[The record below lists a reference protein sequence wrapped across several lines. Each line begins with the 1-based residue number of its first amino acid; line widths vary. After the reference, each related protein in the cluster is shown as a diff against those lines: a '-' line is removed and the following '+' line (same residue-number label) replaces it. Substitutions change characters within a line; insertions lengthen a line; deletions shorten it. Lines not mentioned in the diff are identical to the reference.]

1 MMRSNNW
8 LFHSC
13 HKMLAVLI
21 TDLDQVSGI
30 PEDCLLHIRNNSPA
44 TLWFFLVQI
53 CYRLYKYLPYHA
65 PIRRRSDL
73 EDFLYDKYLAEDEE
87 LAKKRATME
96 SLYDDWAEY
105 KSLFVSEATIKRD
118 RNTWKALYKDAPIVK
133 KPLVSI
139 TKTELE
145 RWLLSVIRS
154 KNMNSHQFTNFISVV
169 RQLMAYAEE
178 IGIIESNPAEKIHIQ
193 KKRILKPEVKG
204 PAITQVFMEDERQM
218 LIKHA
223 MEQYAKHRDTVQIF
237 TSLAIAFL
245 LYVPLRRGELVA
257 LRFDDLD
264 GNRLYLT
271 DSYSHDMK
279 CLKGRLKDIEGWR
292 TVDVVPPALEIIE
305 KIRQERIRLGM
316 PTDGCIFTVN
326 EKYSSLYSAL
336 GKSINKYCDELG
348 IPRRSLHKTRKTC
361 LGTKTSERHL
371 TRIATTLLLTRRDTE
386 QFQHHWPRSSNQ
398 CKTTDALKSLIIQRF
413 GGVVRRGKNP
423 TTSNQIQPLP
433 ELKNR

>member
-1 MMRSNNW
+1 MNNRTPHEEIRLQDLYSADDILSTIYEEGILDEDGVRLIMRKKHLQFVLS
-8 LFHSC
+8 HHE
-13 HKMLAVLI
+13 HKIWQSADGRWKTYI
-21 TDLDQVSGI
+21 TDEESGK
-30 PEDCLLHIRNNSPA
+30 RK
-44 TLWFFLVQI
+44 QI
-53 CYRLYKYLPYHA
+53 SRES
-65 PIRRRSDL
+65 REDL

-326 EKYSSLYSAL
+326 EKYGSLYSAL

-361 LGTKTSERHL
+361 ASKMHADGVNDLIIQAQLGHKDLR
-371 TRIATTLLLTRRDTE
+371 TTFNSYCYDV
-386 QFQHHWPRSSNQ
+386 
-398 CKTTDALKSLIIQRF
+398 TTDAERYRAISASLA
-413 GGVVRRGKNP
+413 
-423 TTSNQIQPLP
+423 
-433 ELKNR
+433 

>member
-1 MMRSNNW
+1 MTSKTPHEEIRLQDLYSADDVLSTIYEQGILDEDGVRLIMRKKHLQFVLS
-8 LFHSC
+8 HHE
-13 HKMLAVLI
+13 HKIWQSADGRWKTYI
-21 TDLDQVSGI
+21 TDEESGK
-30 PEDCLLHIRNNSPA
+30 RK
-44 TLWFFLVQI
+44 QI
-53 CYRLYKYLPYHA
+53 SRES
-65 PIRRRSDL
+65 REDL

-336 GKSINKYCDELG
+336 GKSINKYCDEIG

-361 LGTKTSERHL
+361 ASKMHADGVNDLIIQAQLGHKDLR
-371 TRIATTLLLTRRDTE
+371 TTFNSYCYDV
-386 QFQHHWPRSSNQ
+386 
-398 CKTTDALKSLIIQRF
+398 TTDAERYRAISASLA
-413 GGVVRRGKNP
+413 
-423 TTSNQIQPLP
+423 
-433 ELKNR
+433 

>member
-1 MMRSNNW
+1 MTSKMPHEEIRLQDLYSADDVLSTRYEQGILDEDGVRLIMRKKHLQFVLS
-8 LFHSC
+8 HHE
-13 HKMLAVLI
+13 HKIWQSADGRWKTYI
-21 TDLDQVSGI
+21 TDEESGK
-30 PEDCLLHIRNNSPA
+30 RK
-44 TLWFFLVQI
+44 QI
-53 CYRLYKYLPYHA
+53 SRES
-65 PIRRRSDL
+65 REEL
-73 EDFLYDKYLAEDEE
+73 ENFLYDKYLAEDEE

-105 KSLFVSEATIKRD
+105 KSLFVSESTIKRD

-133 KPLVSI
+133 KPLVSV

-154 KNMNSHQFTNFISVV
+154 KNMNSHQFNNFISVI

-178 IGIIESNPAEKIHIQ
+178 IGIIDSNPVEKIRIQ
-193 KKRILKPEVKG
+193 KKRILKPEIKG
-204 PAITQVFMEDERQM
+204 PTITQVFMEDERQL

-223 MEQYAKHRDTVQIF
+223 MEQYDKRRDYVQKF

-264 GNRLYLT
+264 GNRLVLT
-271 DSYSHDMK
+271 DSYSHGTK
-279 CLKGRLKDIEGWR
+279 SLTGRLKDIEGWR

-305 KIRQERIRLGM
+305 KIRQERIRLGL

-326 EKYSSLYSAL
+326 EKYGSLYSAL
-336 GKSINKYCDELG
+336 GKTINKYCDELG

-361 LGTKTSERHL
+361 ASKMHADGVN
-371 TRIATTLLLTRRDTE
+371 D
-386 QFQHHWPRSSNQ
+386 
-398 CKTTDALKSLIIQRF
+398 LIIQAHPIKSNHP
-413 GGVVRRGKNP
+413 KNSKTVGIP
-423 TTSNQIQPLP
+423 TV
-433 ELKNR
+433 

>member
-1 MMRSNNW
+1 MTSKMPHEEIRLQDLYSADDVLSTIYEQGILDEDGVRLIMRKKHLQFVLS
-8 LFHSC
+8 HHE
-13 HKMLAVLI
+13 HKIWQSADGRWKTYI
-21 TDLDQVSGI
+21 TDEESGK
-30 PEDCLLHIRNNSPA
+30 RK
-44 TLWFFLVQI
+44 QI
-53 CYRLYKYLPYHA
+53 SRES
-65 PIRRRSDL
+65 REEL
-73 EDFLYDKYLAEDEE
+73 ENFLYDKYLAEDEE

-118 RNTWKALYKDAPIVK
+118 SNTWKALYKDAPIVK

-223 MEQYAKHRDTVQIF
+223 MEQYEKHRDTVQIF

-316 PTDGCIFTVN
+316 PTDGYIFTVN
-326 EKYSSLYSAL
+326 EKYGSLYSAL
-336 GKSINKYCDELG
+336 GKSINKYCDEIG

-361 LGTKTSERHL
+361 ASKMHADGVNDLIIQAQLGHKDLR
-371 TRIATTLLLTRRDTE
+371 TTFNSYCYDV
-386 QFQHHWPRSSNQ
+386 
-398 CKTTDALKSLIIQRF
+398 TTDAERYRAISASLA
-413 GGVVRRGKNP
+413 
-423 TTSNQIQPLP
+423 
-433 ELKNR
+433 

>member
-1 MMRSNNW
+1 MNNRTPHEEIRLQDLYSADDILSTIYEEGILNEDGVRLIMRKKHLQFVLS
-8 LFHSC
+8 HHE
-13 HKMLAVLI
+13 HKIWQSADGRWKTYI
-21 TDLDQVSGI
+21 TDEESGK
-30 PEDCLLHIRNNSPA
+30 RK
-44 TLWFFLVQI
+44 QI
-53 CYRLYKYLPYHA
+53 SRES
-65 PIRRRSDL
+65 REDL

-105 KSLFVSEATIKRD
+105 KSLFVSESTIKRD

-133 KPLVSI
+133 KPLVSV

-154 KNMNSHQFTNFISVV
+154 KNMNSHQFNNFISVI

-178 IGIIESNPAEKIHIQ
+178 IGIIDSNPVEKIRIQ
-193 KKRILKPEVKG
+193 KKRILKPEIKG
-204 PAITQVFMEDERQM
+204 PTITQVFMEDERKL
-218 LIKHA
+218 LIKYA
-223 MEQYAKHRDTVQIF
+223 MEQYNKHRDTVQIF

-264 GNRLYLT
+264 GNRLILT

-292 TVDVVPPALEIIE
+292 TMDVVPPALEIIE
-305 KIRQERIRLGM
+305 RIRQERIRLGM

-326 EKYSSLYSAL
+326 EKYGSLYSAL
-336 GKSINKYCDELG
+336 GKSINKYCDEIG

-361 LGTKTSERHL
+361 ASKMHADGVNDLIIQAQLGHKDLR
-371 TRIATTLLLTRRDTE
+371 TTFNSYCYDV
-386 QFQHHWPRSSNQ
+386 
-398 CKTTDALKSLIIQRF
+398 TTDAERYRAISASLA
-413 GGVVRRGKNP
+413 
-423 TTSNQIQPLP
+423 
-433 ELKNR
+433 

>member
-1 MMRSNNW
+1 MTSKTPHEEIRLQDLYSADDVLSTIYEQGILDEDGVRLIMRKKHLQFVLS
-8 LFHSC
+8 HHE
-13 HKMLAVLI
+13 HKIWQSADGRWKTYI
-21 TDLDQVSGI
+21 TDEESGK
-30 PEDCLLHIRNNSPA
+30 RK
-44 TLWFFLVQI
+44 QI
-53 CYRLYKYLPYHA
+53 SRES
-65 PIRRRSDL
+65 REDL

-105 KSLFVSEATIKRD
+105 KSLFVSESTIKRD

-133 KPLVSI
+133 KPLVSV

-154 KNMNSHQFTNFISVV
+154 KNMNSHQFNNFISVI

-178 IGIIESNPAEKIHIQ
+178 IGIIDSNPVEKIRIQ
-193 KKRILKPEVKG
+193 KKRILKPEIKG
-204 PAITQVFMEDERQM
+204 PTITQVFMEDERQL
-218 LIKHA
+218 LIKYA
-223 MEQYAKHRDTVQIF
+223 MEQYNKHRDTVQIF

-264 GNRLYLT
+264 GNRLILT

-292 TVDVVPPALEIIE
+292 TMDVVPPALEIIE
-305 KIRQERIRLGM
+305 RIRQERIRLGM

-326 EKYSSLYSAL
+326 EKYGSLYSAL
-336 GKSINKYCDELG
+336 GKSINKYCDEIG

-361 LGTKTSERHL
+361 ASKMHADGVNDLIIQAQLGHKDLR
-371 TRIATTLLLTRRDTE
+371 TTFNSYCYDV
-386 QFQHHWPRSSNQ
+386 
-398 CKTTDALKSLIIQRF
+398 TTDAERYRAISASLA
-413 GGVVRRGKNP
+413 
-423 TTSNQIQPLP
+423 
-433 ELKNR
+433 

>member
-1 MMRSNNW
+1 MNNRTPHEEIRLQDLYSADDVLSTIYEQGILDEDGVRLIMRKKHLQFVLS
-8 LFHSC
+8 HHE
-13 HKMLAVLI
+13 HKIWQSADGRWKTYI
-21 TDLDQVSGI
+21 TDEESGK
-30 PEDCLLHIRNNSPA
+30 RK
-44 TLWFFLVQI
+44 QI
-53 CYRLYKYLPYHA
+53 SRES
-65 PIRRRSDL
+65 REDL

-105 KSLFVSEATIKRD
+105 KSLFVSESTIKRD

-133 KPLVSI
+133 KPLVSV

-154 KNMNSHQFTNFISVV
+154 KNMNSHQFNNFISVI

-178 IGIIESNPAEKIHIQ
+178 IGIIDSNPVEKIRIQ
-193 KKRILKPEVKG
+193 KKRILKPEIKG
-204 PAITQVFMEDERQM
+204 PTITQVFMEDERQL
-218 LIKHA
+218 LIKYA
-223 MEQYAKHRDTVQIF
+223 MEQYNKHRDTVQIF

-264 GNRLYLT
+264 GNRLILT

-292 TVDVVPPALEIIE
+292 TMDVVPPALEIIE
-305 KIRQERIRLGM
+305 RIRQERIRLGM

-326 EKYSSLYSAL
+326 EKYGSLYSAL

-361 LGTKTSERHL
+361 ASKMHADGVNDLIIQAQLGHKDLR
-371 TRIATTLLLTRRDTE
+371 TTFNSYCYDV
-386 QFQHHWPRSSNQ
+386 
-398 CKTTDALKSLIIQRF
+398 TTDAERYRAISASLA
-413 GGVVRRGKNP
+413 
-423 TTSNQIQPLP
+423 
-433 ELKNR
+433 

>member
-1 MMRSNNW
+1 MTSKTPHEEIRLQDLYSADDVLSTIYEQGILDEDGVRLIMRKKHLQFVLS
-8 LFHSC
+8 HHE
-13 HKMLAVLI
+13 HKIWQSADGRWKTYI
-21 TDLDQVSGI
+21 TDEESGK
-30 PEDCLLHIRNNSPA
+30 RK
-44 TLWFFLVQI
+44 QI
-53 CYRLYKYLPYHA
+53 SRES
-65 PIRRRSDL
+65 REDL

-361 LGTKTSERHL
+361 ASKMHSDGVNDLIIQAQLGHKDLR
-371 TRIATTLLLTRRDTE
+371 TTFNSYCYDV
-386 QFQHHWPRSSNQ
+386 
-398 CKTTDALKSLIIQRF
+398 TTDAERYRAISASLA
-413 GGVVRRGKNP
+413 
-423 TTSNQIQPLP
+423 
-433 ELKNR
+433 

>member
-1 MMRSNNW
+1 MDSKTPHEEIRLQDLYSADDILSTMYEQGILDEDGVRLIMRKKHLQFVLS
-8 LFHSC
+8 HHE
-13 HKMLAVLI
+13 HKIWQSADGRWKTYI
-21 TDLDQVSGI
+21 TDEESGK
-30 PEDCLLHIRNNSPA
+30 RK
-44 TLWFFLVQI
+44 QI
-53 CYRLYKYLPYHA
+53 SRES
-65 PIRRRSDL
+65 REDL

-105 KSLFVSEATIKRD
+105 KSLFVSESTIKRD

-133 KPLVSI
+133 KPLVSV

-154 KNMNSHQFTNFISVV
+154 KNMNSHQFNNFISVI

-178 IGIIESNPAEKIHIQ
+178 IGIIDSNPVEKIRIQ
-193 KKRILKPEVKG
+193 KKRILKPEIKG
-204 PAITQVFMEDERQM
+204 PTITQVFMEDERQL
-218 LIKHA
+218 LIKYA
-223 MEQYAKHRDTVQIF
+223 MEQYNKHRDTVQIF

-264 GNRLYLT
+264 GNRLILT

-292 TVDVVPPALEIIE
+292 TMDVVPPALEIIE
-305 KIRQERIRLGM
+305 RIRQERIRLGM

-326 EKYSSLYSAL
+326 EKYGSLYSAL
-336 GKSINKYCDELG
+336 GKSINKYCDEIG

-361 LGTKTSERHL
+361 ASKMHADGVNDLIIQAQLGHKDLR
-371 TRIATTLLLTRRDTE
+371 TTFNSYCYDV
-386 QFQHHWPRSSNQ
+386 
-398 CKTTDALKSLIIQRF
+398 TTDAERYRAISASLA
-413 GGVVRRGKNP
+413 
-423 TTSNQIQPLP
+423 
-433 ELKNR
+433 

>member
-1 MMRSNNW
+1 MTSKTPHEEIRLQDLYSADDVLSTIYEQGILDEDGVRLIMRKKHLQFVLS
-8 LFHSC
+8 HHE
-13 HKMLAVLI
+13 HKIWQSADGRWKTYI
-21 TDLDQVSGI
+21 TDEESGK
-30 PEDCLLHIRNNSPA
+30 RK
-44 TLWFFLVQI
+44 QI
-53 CYRLYKYLPYHA
+53 SRES
-65 PIRRRSDL
+65 REDL

-105 KSLFVSEATIKRD
+105 KSLFVSESTIKRD

-133 KPLVSI
+133 KPLVSV

-154 KNMNSHQFTNFISVV
+154 KNMNSHQFNNFISVI

-178 IGIIESNPAEKIHIQ
+178 IGIIDSNPVEKIRIQ
-193 KKRILKPEVKG
+193 KKRILKPEIKG
-204 PAITQVFMEDERQM
+204 PTITQVFMEDERQL
-218 LIKHA
+218 LIKYA
-223 MEQYAKHRDTVQIF
+223 MEQYNKHRDTVQIF

-264 GNRLYLT
+264 GNRLILT
-271 DSYSHDMK
+271 DSYRHDMK

-292 TVDVVPPALEIIE
+292 AMDVVPPALEIIE
-305 KIRQERIRLGM
+305 RIRQERIRLGM

-326 EKYSSLYSAL
+326 EKYGSLYSAL
-336 GKSINKYCDELG
+336 GKSINKYCDEIG

-361 LGTKTSERHL
+361 ASKMHADGVNDLIIQAQLGHKDLR
-371 TRIATTLLLTRRDTE
+371 TTFNSYCYDV
-386 QFQHHWPRSSNQ
+386 
-398 CKTTDALKSLIIQRF
+398 TTDAERYRAISASLA
-413 GGVVRRGKNP
+413 
-423 TTSNQIQPLP
+423 
-433 ELKNR
+433 

>member
-1 MMRSNNW
+1 MNNRTPHEEIRLQDLYSADDILSTIYEEGILNEDGVRLIMRKKHLQFVLS
-8 LFHSC
+8 HHE
-13 HKMLAVLI
+13 HKIWQSADGRWKTYI
-21 TDLDQVSGI
+21 TDEESGK
-30 PEDCLLHIRNNSPA
+30 RK
-44 TLWFFLVQI
+44 QI
-53 CYRLYKYLPYHA
+53 SKESRE
-65 PIRRRSDL
+65 DL

-361 LGTKTSERHL
+361 ASKMHADGVNDLIIQAQLGHKDLR
-371 TRIATTLLLTRRDTE
+371 TTFNSYCYDV
-386 QFQHHWPRSSNQ
+386 
-398 CKTTDALKSLIIQRF
+398 TTDAERYRAISASLA
-413 GGVVRRGKNP
+413 
-423 TTSNQIQPLP
+423 
-433 ELKNR
+433 

>member
-1 MMRSNNW
+1 MNNRTPHEEIRLQNLYSADDVLSTIYEEGILDEDGVRLIMRKKHLQYVLS
-8 LFHSC
+8 HHE
-13 HKMLAVLI
+13 HKIWQSKDGRWKTYI
-21 TDLDQVSGI
+21 TDEESGK
-30 PEDCLLHIRNNSPA
+30 RK
-44 TLWFFLVQI
+44 QI
-53 CYRLYKYLPYHA
+53 SRES
-65 PIRRRSDL
+65 REDL

-105 KSLFVSEATIKRD
+105 KSLFVSESTIKRD

-133 KPLVSI
+133 KPLVSV

-154 KNMNSHQFTNFISVV
+154 KNMNSHQFNNFISVI

-178 IGIIESNPAEKIHIQ
+178 IGIIDSNPVEKIRIQ
-193 KKRILKPEVKG
+193 KKRILKPEIKG
-204 PAITQVFMEDERQM
+204 PTITQVFMEDERKL
-218 LIKHA
+218 LIKYA
-223 MEQYAKHRDTVQIF
+223 MEQYNKHRDTVQIF

-264 GNRLYLT
+264 GNRLILT

-292 TVDVVPPALEIIE
+292 TMDVVPPALEIIE
-305 KIRQERIRLGM
+305 RIRQERIRLGM

-326 EKYSSLYSAL
+326 EKYGSLYSAL
-336 GKSINKYCDELG
+336 GKSINKYCDEIG

-361 LGTKTSERHL
+361 ASKMHADGVNDLIIQAQLGHKDLR
-371 TRIATTLLLTRRDTE
+371 TTFNSYCYDV
-386 QFQHHWPRSSNQ
+386 
-398 CKTTDALKSLIIQRF
+398 TTDAERYRAISASLA
-413 GGVVRRGKNP
+413 
-423 TTSNQIQPLP
+423 
-433 ELKNR
+433 

>member
-1 MMRSNNW
+1 MNNRTPHEEIRLQDLYSADDILSTIYEEGILDEDGVRLIMRKKHLQFVLS
-8 LFHSC
+8 HHE
-13 HKMLAVLI
+13 HKIWQSADGRWKTYI
-21 TDLDQVSGI
+21 TDEESGK
-30 PEDCLLHIRNNSPA
+30 RK
-44 TLWFFLVQI
+44 QI
-53 CYRLYKYLPYHA
+53 SRES
-65 PIRRRSDL
+65 REDL

-105 KSLFVSEATIKRD
+105 KSLFVSESTIKRD

-133 KPLVSI
+133 KPLVSV

-154 KNMNSHQFTNFISVV
+154 KNMNSHQFNNFISVI

-178 IGIIESNPAEKIHIQ
+178 IGIIDSNPVEKIRIQ
-193 KKRILKPEVKG
+193 KKRILKPEIKG
-204 PAITQVFMEDERQM
+204 PTITQVFMEDERQL
-218 LIKHA
+218 LIKYA
-223 MEQYAKHRDTVQIF
+223 MEQYNKHRDTVQIF

-264 GNRLYLT
+264 GNRLILT

-292 TVDVVPPALEIIE
+292 TMDVVPPALEIIE
-305 KIRQERIRLGM
+305 RIRQERIRLGM

-326 EKYSSLYSAL
+326 EKYGSLYSAL
-336 GKSINKYCDELG
+336 GKSINKYCDEIG

-361 LGTKTSERHL
+361 ASKMHADGVNDLIIQAQLGHKDLR
-371 TRIATTLLLTRRDTE
+371 TTFNSYCYDV
-386 QFQHHWPRSSNQ
+386 
-398 CKTTDALKSLIIQRF
+398 TTDAERYRAISASLA
-413 GGVVRRGKNP
+413 
-423 TTSNQIQPLP
+423 
-433 ELKNR
+433 

>member
-1 MMRSNNW
+1 MTSKTPHEEIRLQDLYSADDVLSTIYEQGILDEDGVRLIMRKKHLQFVLS
-8 LFHSC
+8 HHE
-13 HKMLAVLI
+13 HKIWQSADGRWKTYI
-21 TDLDQVSGI
+21 TDEESGK
-30 PEDCLLHIRNNSPA
+30 RK
-44 TLWFFLVQI
+44 QI
-53 CYRLYKYLPYHA
+53 SRES
-65 PIRRRSDL
+65 REDL

-204 PAITQVFMEDERQM
+204 PAITQVFMEDARQM

-305 KIRQERIRLGM
+305 KIRQERIRLEM

-326 EKYSSLYSAL
+326 EKYGSLYSAL
-336 GKSINKYCDELG
+336 GKTINNYCDELG

-361 LGTKTSERHL
+361 ASKMHADGVNDLIIQAQLGHKDLR
-371 TRIATTLLLTRRDTE
+371 TTYNSYCYDV
-386 QFQHHWPRSSNQ
+386 
-398 CKTTDALKSLIIQRF
+398 TTDAERYRAISASLA
-413 GGVVRRGKNP
+413 
-423 TTSNQIQPLP
+423 
-433 ELKNR
+433 

>member
-1 MMRSNNW
+1 MTSKTPHEEIRLQDLYSADDVLSTIYEQGILDEDGVRLIMRKKHLQFVLS
-8 LFHSC
+8 HHE
-13 HKMLAVLI
+13 HKIWQSADGRWKTYI
-21 TDLDQVSGI
+21 TDEESGK
-30 PEDCLLHIRNNSPA
+30 RK
-44 TLWFFLVQI
+44 QI
-53 CYRLYKYLPYHA
+53 SRES
-65 PIRRRSDL
+65 REDL

-105 KSLFVSEATIKRD
+105 KSLFVSESTIKRD

-133 KPLVSI
+133 KPLVSV

-154 KNMNSHQFTNFISVV
+154 KNMNSHQFNNFISVI

-178 IGIIESNPAEKIHIQ
+178 IGIIDSNPVEKIRIQ
-193 KKRILKPEVKG
+193 KKRILKPEIKG
-204 PAITQVFMEDERQM
+204 PTITQVFMEDERQL
-218 LIKHA
+218 LIKYA
-223 MEQYAKHRDTVQIF
+223 MEQYNKHRDTVQIF

-264 GNRLYLT
+264 GNRLILT

-292 TVDVVPPALEIIE
+292 TMDVVPPALEIIE

-326 EKYSSLYSAL
+326 EKYGSLYSAL
-336 GKSINKYCDELG
+336 GKSINKYCDEIG

-361 LGTKTSERHL
+361 ASKMHADGVNDLIIQAQLGHKDLR
-371 TRIATTLLLTRRDTE
+371 TTFNSYCYDV
-386 QFQHHWPRSSNQ
+386 
-398 CKTTDALKSLIIQRF
+398 TTDAERYRAISASLA
-413 GGVVRRGKNP
+413 
-423 TTSNQIQPLP
+423 
-433 ELKNR
+433 

>member
-1 MMRSNNW
+1 MNNRTPHEEIRLQDLYSADDILSTIYEEGILNEDGVRLIMRKKHLQFVLS
-8 LFHSC
+8 HHE
-13 HKMLAVLI
+13 HKIWQSADGRWKTYI
-21 TDLDQVSGI
+21 TDEESGK
-30 PEDCLLHIRNNSPA
+30 RK
-44 TLWFFLVQI
+44 QI
-53 CYRLYKYLPYHA
+53 SRES
-65 PIRRRSDL
+65 REDL

-361 LGTKTSERHL
+361 ASKMHADGVNDLIIQAQLGHKDLR
-371 TRIATTLLLTRRDTE
+371 TTFNSYCYDV
-386 QFQHHWPRSSNQ
+386 
-398 CKTTDALKSLIIQRF
+398 TTDAERYRAISASLA
-413 GGVVRRGKNP
+413 
-423 TTSNQIQPLP
+423 
-433 ELKNR
+433 

>member
-1 MMRSNNW
+1 MNNRTPHEEIRLQDLYSADDILSTIYEEGILNEDGVRLIMRKKHLQFVLS
-8 LFHSC
+8 HHE
-13 HKMLAVLI
+13 HKIWQSADGRWKTYI
-21 TDLDQVSGI
+21 TDEESGK
-30 PEDCLLHIRNNSPA
+30 RK
-44 TLWFFLVQI
+44 QI
-53 CYRLYKYLPYHA
+53 SRES
-65 PIRRRSDL
+65 REDL

-292 TVDVVPPALEIIE
+292 IMDVVPPALEIIE

-316 PTDGCIFTVN
+316 PTDGCIFTGN
-326 EKYSSLYSAL
+326 ERYASLYSAL

-361 LGTKTSERHL
+361 ASKMHADGVNDLIIQAQLGHKDLR
-371 TRIATTLLLTRRDTE
+371 TTYNSYCYDV
-386 QFQHHWPRSSNQ
+386 
-398 CKTTDALKSLIIQRF
+398 TTDAERYRAISASLA
-413 GGVVRRGKNP
+413 
-423 TTSNQIQPLP
+423 
-433 ELKNR
+433 

>member
-1 MMRSNNW
+1 MTSKTPHEEIRLQDLYSADDVLSTIYEQGILDEDGVRLIMRKKHLQFVLS
-8 LFHSC
+8 HHE
-13 HKMLAVLI
+13 HKIWQSADGRWKTYI
-21 TDLDQVSGI
+21 TDEESGK
-30 PEDCLLHIRNNSPA
+30 RK
-44 TLWFFLVQI
+44 QI
-53 CYRLYKYLPYHA
+53 SRES
-65 PIRRRSDL
+65 REDL

-105 KSLFVSEATIKRD
+105 KSLFVSESTIKRD

-133 KPLVSI
+133 KPLVSV

-154 KNMNSHQFTNFISVV
+154 KNMNSHQFNNFISVI

-178 IGIIESNPAEKIHIQ
+178 IGIIDSNPVEKIRIQ
-193 KKRILKPEVKG
+193 KKRILKPEIKG
-204 PAITQVFMEDERQM
+204 PTITQVFMEDERQL
-218 LIKHA
+218 LIKYA
-223 MEQYAKHRDTVQIF
+223 MEQYNKHRDTVQIF
-237 TSLAIAFL
+237 TSLAIALL

-264 GNRLYLT
+264 GNRLILT

-292 TVDVVPPALEIIE
+292 AMDVVPPALEIIE
-305 KIRQERIRLGM
+305 RIRQERIRLGM

-326 EKYSSLYSAL
+326 EKYGSLYSAL
-336 GKSINKYCDELG
+336 GKSINKYCDEIG

-361 LGTKTSERHL
+361 ASKMHADGVNDLIIQAQLGHKDLR
-371 TRIATTLLLTRRDTE
+371 TTFNSYCYDV
-386 QFQHHWPRSSNQ
+386 
-398 CKTTDALKSLIIQRF
+398 TTDAERYRAISASLA
-413 GGVVRRGKNP
+413 
-423 TTSNQIQPLP
+423 
-433 ELKNR
+433 

>member
-1 MMRSNNW
+1 MTSKTPHEEIRLQDLYSADDVLSTIYEQGILDEDGVRLIMRKKHLQFVLS
-8 LFHSC
+8 HHE
-13 HKMLAVLI
+13 HKIWQSADGRWKTYI
-21 TDLDQVSGI
+21 TDEESGK
-30 PEDCLLHIRNNSPA
+30 RK
-44 TLWFFLVQI
+44 QI
-53 CYRLYKYLPYHA
+53 SRES
-65 PIRRRSDL
+65 REDL

-223 MEQYAKHRDTVQIF
+223 MEQYAKHRDTVKIF

-361 LGTKTSERHL
+361 ASKMHADGVNDLIIQAQLGHKDLR
-371 TRIATTLLLTRRDTE
+371 TTFNSYCYDV
-386 QFQHHWPRSSNQ
+386 
-398 CKTTDALKSLIIQRF
+398 TTDAERYRAISASLA
-413 GGVVRRGKNP
+413 
-423 TTSNQIQPLP
+423 
-433 ELKNR
+433 

>member
-1 MMRSNNW
+1 MTSKTPHEEIRLQDLYSADDVLSTIYEQGILDEDGVRLIMRKKHLQFVLS
-8 LFHSC
+8 HHE
-13 HKMLAVLI
+13 HKIWQSADGRWKTYI
-21 TDLDQVSGI
+21 TDEESGK
-30 PEDCLLHIRNNSPA
+30 RK
-44 TLWFFLVQI
+44 QI
-53 CYRLYKYLPYHA
+53 SRES
-65 PIRRRSDL
+65 REDL

-223 MEQYAKHRDTVQIF
+223 MEQYEKHRDTVQIF

-305 KIRQERIRLGM
+305 KTLNMKTVSITKEVND
-316 PTDGCIFTVN
+316 PTSKTGKKRVIDKEETLIALEQSIKREIPIYVGEN
-326 EKYSSLYSAL
+326 SAMA
-336 GKSINKYCDELG
+336 EEAEEQ
-348 IPRRSLHKTRKTC
+348 
-361 LGTKTSERHL
+361 TK
-371 TRIATTLLLTRRDTE
+371 
-386 QFQHHWPRSSNQ
+386 
-398 CKTTDALKSLIIQRF
+398 KK
-413 GGVVRRGKNP
+413 K
-423 TTSNQIQPLP
+423 
-433 ELKNR
+433 K

>member
-1 MMRSNNW
+1 MTSKTPHEEIRLQDLYSADDVLSTIYEQGILDEDGVRLIMRKKHLQFVLS
-8 LFHSC
+8 HHE
-13 HKMLAVLI
+13 HKIWQSADGRWKTYI
-21 TDLDQVSGI
+21 TDEESGK
-30 PEDCLLHIRNNSPA
+30 RK
-44 TLWFFLVQI
+44 QI
-53 CYRLYKYLPYHA
+53 SRES
-65 PIRRRSDL
+65 REEL
-73 EDFLYDKYLAEDEE
+73 ENFLYDKYLAEDEE

-154 KNMNSHQFTNFISVV
+154 KNMNSHQFNNFISVI

-178 IGIIESNPAEKIHIQ
+178 IGIIDSNPVEKIRIQ
-193 KKRILKPEVKG
+193 KKRILKPEIKG
-204 PAITQVFMEDERQM
+204 PTITQVFMEDERQL
-218 LIKHA
+218 LIKYA
-223 MEQYAKHRDTVQIF
+223 MEQYNKHRDTVQIF

-264 GNRLYLT
+264 GNRLILT

-292 TVDVVPPALEIIE
+292 TMDVVPPALEIIE
-305 KIRQERIRLGM
+305 RIRQERIRLGM

-326 EKYSSLYSAL
+326 EKYGSLYSAL
-336 GKSINKYCDELG
+336 GKSINKYCDEIG

-361 LGTKTSERHL
+361 ASKMHADGVNDLIIQAQLGHKDLR
-371 TRIATTLLLTRRDTE
+371 TTFNSYCYDV
-386 QFQHHWPRSSNQ
+386 
-398 CKTTDALKSLIIQRF
+398 TTDAERYRAISASLA
-413 GGVVRRGKNP
+413 
-423 TTSNQIQPLP
+423 
-433 ELKNR
+433 

>member
-1 MMRSNNW
+1 MTSKTPHEEIRLQDLYSADDVLSTIYEEGILDEDGVRLIMRKKHLQFVLS
-8 LFHSC
+8 HHE
-13 HKMLAVLI
+13 HKIWQSADGRWKTYI
-21 TDLDQVSGI
+21 TDEESGK
-30 PEDCLLHIRNNSPA
+30 RK
-44 TLWFFLVQI
+44 QI
-53 CYRLYKYLPYHA
+53 SRES
-65 PIRRRSDL
+65 REDL

-105 KSLFVSEATIKRD
+105 KSLFVSESTIKRD

-133 KPLVSI
+133 KPLVSV

-154 KNMNSHQFTNFISVV
+154 KNMNSHQFNNFISVI

-178 IGIIESNPAEKIHIQ
+178 IGIIDSNPVEKIRIQ
-193 KKRILKPEVKG
+193 KKRILKPEIKG
-204 PAITQVFMEDERQM
+204 PTITQVFMEDERQL
-218 LIKHA
+218 LIKYA
-223 MEQYAKHRDTVQIF
+223 MEQYNKHRDTVQIF

-264 GNRLYLT
+264 GNRLILT

-292 TVDVVPPALEIIE
+292 AMDVVPPALEIIE
-305 KIRQERIRLGM
+305 RIRQERIRLGM

-326 EKYSSLYSAL
+326 EKYGSLYSAL
-336 GKSINKYCDELG
+336 GKSINKYCDEIG

-361 LGTKTSERHL
+361 ASKMHADGVNDLIIQAQLGHKDLR
-371 TRIATTLLLTRRDTE
+371 TTFNSYCYDV
-386 QFQHHWPRSSNQ
+386 
-398 CKTTDALKSLIIQRF
+398 TTDAERYRAISASLA
-413 GGVVRRGKNP
+413 
-423 TTSNQIQPLP
+423 
-433 ELKNR
+433 

>member
-1 MMRSNNW
+1 MTSKTPHEEIRLQDLYSADDVLSTIYEQGILDEDGVRLIMRKKHLQFVLS
-8 LFHSC
+8 HHE
-13 HKMLAVLI
+13 HKIWQSADGRWKTYI
-21 TDLDQVSGI
+21 TDEESGK
-30 PEDCLLHIRNNSPA
+30 RK
-44 TLWFFLVQI
+44 QI
-53 CYRLYKYLPYHA
+53 SRES
-65 PIRRRSDL
+65 REDL

-133 KPLVSI
+133 KPLVSV

-223 MEQYAKHRDTVQIF
+223 MEQYEKHRDTVQIF

-326 EKYSSLYSAL
+326 EKYGSLYSAL
-336 GKSINKYCDELG
+336 GKSINKYCDEIG

-361 LGTKTSERHL
+361 ASKMHADGVNDLIIQAQLGHKDLR
-371 TRIATTLLLTRRDTE
+371 TTYNSYCYDV
-386 QFQHHWPRSSNQ
+386 
-398 CKTTDALKSLIIQRF
+398 TTDAERYRAISASLA
-413 GGVVRRGKNP
+413 
-423 TTSNQIQPLP
+423 
-433 ELKNR
+433 

>member
-1 MMRSNNW
+1 MTSKTPHEEIRLQDLYSADDVLSTIYEQGILDEDGVRLIMRKKHLQFVLS
-8 LFHSC
+8 HHE
-13 HKMLAVLI
+13 HKIWQSADGRWKTYI
-21 TDLDQVSGI
+21 TDEESGK
-30 PEDCLLHIRNNSPA
+30 RK
-44 TLWFFLVQI
+44 QI
-53 CYRLYKYLPYHA
+53 SRES
-65 PIRRRSDL
+65 REEL
-73 EDFLYDKYLAEDEE
+73 ESFLYDKYLAEDEE

-133 KPLVSI
+133 KPLVSV

-223 MEQYAKHRDTVQIF
+223 MEQYEKHRDTVQIF

-326 EKYSSLYSAL
+326 EKYGSLYSAL
-336 GKSINKYCDELG
+336 GKTINKYCDEIG

-361 LGTKTSERHL
+361 ASKMHADGVNDLIIQAQLGHKDLR
-371 TRIATTLLLTRRDTE
+371 TTFNSYCYDV
-386 QFQHHWPRSSNQ
+386 
-398 CKTTDALKSLIIQRF
+398 TTDAERYRAISASLA
-413 GGVVRRGKNP
+413 
-423 TTSNQIQPLP
+423 
-433 ELKNR
+433 

>member
-1 MMRSNNW
+1 MTSKTPHEEIRLQDLYSADDVLSTIYEQGILDEDGVRLIMRKKHLQFVLS
-8 LFHSC
+8 HHE
-13 HKMLAVLI
+13 HKIWQSADGRWKTYI
-21 TDLDQVSGI
+21 TDEESGK
-30 PEDCLLHIRNNSPA
+30 RK
-44 TLWFFLVQI
+44 QI
-53 CYRLYKYLPYHA
+53 SRES
-65 PIRRRSDL
+65 REDL

-105 KSLFVSEATIKRD
+105 KSLFVSESTIKRD

-133 KPLVSI
+133 KPLVSV

-154 KNMNSHQFTNFISVV
+154 KNMNSHQFNNFISVI

-178 IGIIESNPAEKIHIQ
+178 IGIIDSNPVEKIRIQ
-193 KKRILKPEVKG
+193 KKRILKPEIKG
-204 PAITQVFMEDERQM
+204 PTITQVFMEDERQL
-218 LIKHA
+218 LIKYA
-223 MEQYAKHRDTVQIF
+223 MEQYNKHRDTVQIF

-264 GNRLYLT
+264 GNRLILT

-292 TVDVVPPALEIIE
+292 AMDVVPPALEIIE
-305 KIRQERIRLGM
+305 RIRQERIRLGM

-326 EKYSSLYSAL
+326 EKYGSLYSAL
-336 GKSINKYCDELG
+336 GKSINKYCDEIG
-348 IPRRSLHKTRKTC
+348 IPRRSLHKPRKTC
-361 LGTKTSERHL
+361 ASKMHADGVNDLIIQAQLGHKDLR
-371 TRIATTLLLTRRDTE
+371 TTFNSYCYDV
-386 QFQHHWPRSSNQ
+386 
-398 CKTTDALKSLIIQRF
+398 TTDAERYRAISASLA
-413 GGVVRRGKNP
+413 
-423 TTSNQIQPLP
+423 
-433 ELKNR
+433 

>member
-1 MMRSNNW
+1 MTSKTPHEEIRLQDLYSADDVLSTIYEQGILDEDGVRLIMRKKHLQFVLS
-8 LFHSC
+8 HHE
-13 HKMLAVLI
+13 HKIWQSADGRWKTYI
-21 TDLDQVSGI
+21 TDEESGK
-30 PEDCLLHIRNNSPA
+30 RK
-44 TLWFFLVQI
+44 QI
-53 CYRLYKYLPYHA
+53 SRES
-65 PIRRRSDL
+65 REDL

-105 KSLFVSEATIKRD
+105 KSFFVSESTIKRD

-133 KPLVSI
+133 KPLVSV

-154 KNMNSHQFTNFISVV
+154 KNMNSHQFNNFISVI

-178 IGIIESNPAEKIHIQ
+178 IGIIDSNPVEKIRIQ
-193 KKRILKPEVKG
+193 KKRILKPEIKG
-204 PAITQVFMEDERQM
+204 PTITQVFMEDERQL
-218 LIKHA
+218 LIKYA
-223 MEQYAKHRDTVQIF
+223 MEQYNKHRDTVQIF

-264 GNRLYLT
+264 GNRLILT

-292 TVDVVPPALEIIE
+292 AMDVVPPALEIIE
-305 KIRQERIRLGM
+305 RIRQERIRLGM

-326 EKYSSLYSAL
+326 EKYGSLYSAL
-336 GKSINKYCDELG
+336 GKSINKYCDEIG

-361 LGTKTSERHL
+361 ASKMHADGVNDLIIQAQLGHKDLR
-371 TRIATTLLLTRRDTE
+371 TTFNSYCYDV
-386 QFQHHWPRSSNQ
+386 
-398 CKTTDALKSLIIQRF
+398 TTDAERYRAISASLA
-413 GGVVRRGKNP
+413 
-423 TTSNQIQPLP
+423 
-433 ELKNR
+433 

>member
-1 MMRSNNW
+1 MNNRTPHEEIRLQDLYSADDVLSTIYEQGILDEDGVRLIMRKKHLQFVLS
-8 LFHSC
+8 HHE
-13 HKMLAVLI
+13 HKIWQSADGRWKTYI
-21 TDLDQVSGI
+21 TDEESGK
-30 PEDCLLHIRNNSPA
+30 RK
-44 TLWFFLVQI
+44 QI
-53 CYRLYKYLPYHA
+53 SRES
-65 PIRRRSDL
+65 REDL

-105 KSLFVSEATIKRD
+105 KSLFVSESTIKRD

-133 KPLVSI
+133 KPLVSV

-154 KNMNSHQFTNFISVV
+154 KNMNSHQFNNFISVI

-178 IGIIESNPAEKIHIQ
+178 IGIIDSNPVEKIRIQ
-193 KKRILKPEVKG
+193 KKRILKPEIKG
-204 PAITQVFMEDERQM
+204 PTITQVFMEDERQL
-218 LIKHA
+218 LIKYA
-223 MEQYAKHRDTVQIF
+223 MEQYNKHRDTVQIF

-264 GNRLYLT
+264 GNRLILT

-292 TVDVVPPALEIIE
+292 TMDVVPPALEIIE
-305 KIRQERIRLGM
+305 RIRQERIRLGM

-326 EKYSSLYSAL
+326 EKYGSLYSAL
-336 GKSINKYCDELG
+336 GKSINKYCDEIG

-361 LGTKTSERHL
+361 ASKMHADGVNDLIIQAQLGHKDLR
-371 TRIATTLLLTRRDTE
+371 TTFNSYCYDV
-386 QFQHHWPRSSNQ
+386 
-398 CKTTDALKSLIIQRF
+398 TTDAERYRAISASLA
-413 GGVVRRGKNP
+413 
-423 TTSNQIQPLP
+423 
-433 ELKNR
+433 

>member
-1 MMRSNNW
+1 MTSKMPHEEIRLQDLYSADDVLSTIYEQGILDEDGVRLIMRKKHLQFVLS
-8 LFHSC
+8 HHE
-13 HKMLAVLI
+13 HKIWQSADGRWKTYI
-21 TDLDQVSGI
+21 TDEESGK
-30 PEDCLLHIRNNSPA
+30 RR
-44 TLWFFLVQI
+44 QI
-53 CYRLYKYLPYHA
+53 SRES
-65 PIRRRSDL
+65 REEL
-73 EDFLYDKYLAEDEE
+73 ENFLYDKYLAEDEE

-154 KNMNSHQFTNFISVV
+154 KNMNSHQYTNFISVV

-178 IGIIESNPAEKIHIQ
+178 IGIIDSNPAEKIHIQ

-204 PAITQVFMEDERQM
+204 PAITQVFMADERQM

-305 KIRQERIRLGM
+305 KIRQERIRLGL

-326 EKYSSLYSAL
+326 EKYGSLYSAL
-336 GKSINKYCDELG
+336 GKSINKYCDEIG

-361 LGTKTSERHL
+361 ASKMHADGVNDLIIQAQLGHKDLR
-371 TRIATTLLLTRRDTE
+371 TTFNSYCYDV
-386 QFQHHWPRSSNQ
+386 
-398 CKTTDALKSLIIQRF
+398 TTDAERYRAISASLA
-413 GGVVRRGKNP
+413 
-423 TTSNQIQPLP
+423 
-433 ELKNR
+433 

>member
-1 MMRSNNW
+1 MTSKTPHEEIRLQDLYSADDVLSTIYEQGILDEDGVRLIMRKKHLQFVLS
-8 LFHSC
+8 HHE
-13 HKMLAVLI
+13 HKIWQSADGRWKTYI
-21 TDLDQVSGI
+21 TDEESGK
-30 PEDCLLHIRNNSPA
+30 RK
-44 TLWFFLVQI
+44 QI
-53 CYRLYKYLPYHA
+53 SRES
-65 PIRRRSDL
+65 REDL

-105 KSLFVSEATIKRD
+105 KSLFVSESTIKRD

-133 KPLVSI
+133 KPLVSV

-154 KNMNSHQFTNFISVV
+154 KNMNSHQFNNFISVI

-178 IGIIESNPAEKIHIQ
+178 IGIIDSNPVEKIRIQ
-193 KKRILKPEVKG
+193 KKRILKPEIKG
-204 PAITQVFMEDERQM
+204 PTITQVFMEDERQL
-218 LIKHA
+218 LIKYA
-223 MEQYAKHRDTVQIF
+223 MEQYNKHRDTVQIF

-264 GNRLYLT
+264 GNRLILT

-292 TVDVVPPALEIIE
+292 AMDVVPPALEIIE
-305 KIRQERIRLGM
+305 RIRQERIRLGM

-326 EKYSSLYSAL
+326 EKYGSLYSAL
-336 GKSINKYCDELG
+336 GKSINTYCDEIG

-361 LGTKTSERHL
+361 ASKMHADGVNDLIIQAQLGHKDLR
-371 TRIATTLLLTRRDTE
+371 TTFNSYCYDV
-386 QFQHHWPRSSNQ
+386 
-398 CKTTDALKSLIIQRF
+398 TTDAERYRAISASLA
-413 GGVVRRGKNP
+413 
-423 TTSNQIQPLP
+423 
-433 ELKNR
+433 

>member
-1 MMRSNNW
+1 MTSKTPHEEIRLQDLYSADDVLSTIYEQGILDEDGVRLIMRKKHLQFVLS
-8 LFHSC
+8 HHE
-13 HKMLAVLI
+13 HKIWQSADGRWKTYI
-21 TDLDQVSGI
+21 TDEESGK
-30 PEDCLLHIRNNSPA
+30 RK
-44 TLWFFLVQI
+44 QI
-53 CYRLYKYLPYHA
+53 SRES
-65 PIRRRSDL
+65 REEL
-73 EDFLYDKYLAEDEE
+73 ENFLYDKYLAEDEE

-118 RNTWKALYKDAPIVK
+118 RNTWKALYKDATIVK

-223 MEQYAKHRDTVQIF
+223 MEQYEKHRDTVQIF

-305 KIRQERIRLGM
+305 RIRQERIRLGM

-326 EKYSSLYSAL
+326 EKYGSLYSAL
-336 GKSINKYCDELG
+336 GKSINKYCDEIG

-361 LGTKTSERHL
+361 ASKMHADGVNDLIIQAQLGHKDLR
-371 TRIATTLLLTRRDTE
+371 TTFNSYCYDV
-386 QFQHHWPRSSNQ
+386 
-398 CKTTDALKSLIIQRF
+398 TTDAERYRAISASLA
-413 GGVVRRGKNP
+413 
-423 TTSNQIQPLP
+423 
-433 ELKNR
+433 

>member
-1 MMRSNNW
+1 MTSKTPHEEIRLQDLYSADDVLSTIYEQGILDEDGVRLIMRKKHLQFVLS
-8 LFHSC
+8 HHE
-13 HKMLAVLI
+13 HKIWQSADGRWKTYI
-21 TDLDQVSGI
+21 TDEESGK
-30 PEDCLLHIRNNSPA
+30 RK
-44 TLWFFLVQI
+44 QI
-53 CYRLYKYLPYHA
+53 SRES
-65 PIRRRSDL
+65 REEL
-73 EDFLYDKYLAEDEE
+73 ENFLYDKYLAEDEE

-271 DSYSHDMK
+271 DSYSHDRK

-361 LGTKTSERHL
+361 ASKMHADGVNDLIIQAQLGHKDLR
-371 TRIATTLLLTRRDTE
+371 TTFNSYCYDV
-386 QFQHHWPRSSNQ
+386 
-398 CKTTDALKSLIIQRF
+398 TTDAERYRAISASLA
-413 GGVVRRGKNP
+413 
-423 TTSNQIQPLP
+423 
-433 ELKNR
+433 

>member
-1 MMRSNNW
+1 MTSKTPHEEIRLQDLYSADDVLSTIYEQGILDEDGVRLIMRKKHLQFVLS
-8 LFHSC
+8 HHE
-13 HKMLAVLI
+13 HKIWQSADGRWKTYI
-21 TDLDQVSGI
+21 TDEESGK
-30 PEDCLLHIRNNSPA
+30 RK
-44 TLWFFLVQI
+44 QI
-53 CYRLYKYLPYHA
+53 SRES
-65 PIRRRSDL
+65 REDL

-105 KSLFVSEATIKRD
+105 KSLFVSESTIKRD

-133 KPLVSI
+133 KPLVSV

-154 KNMNSHQFTNFISVV
+154 KNMNSHQFNNFISVI

-178 IGIIESNPAEKIHIQ
+178 IGIIDSNPVEKIRIQ
-193 KKRILKPEVKG
+193 KKRILKPEIKG
-204 PAITQVFMEDERQM
+204 PTITQVFMEDERQL
-218 LIKHA
+218 LIKYA
-223 MEQYAKHRDTVQIF
+223 MEQYNKYRDTVQIF

-264 GNRLYLT
+264 GNRLILT

-292 TVDVVPPALEIIE
+292 AMDVVPPALEIIE
-305 KIRQERIRLGM
+305 RIRQERIRLGM

-326 EKYSSLYSAL
+326 EKYGSLYSAL
-336 GKSINKYCDELG
+336 GKSINKYCDEIG

-361 LGTKTSERHL
+361 ASKMHADGVNDLIIQAQLGHKDLR
-371 TRIATTLLLTRRDTE
+371 TTFNSYCYDV
-386 QFQHHWPRSSNQ
+386 
-398 CKTTDALKSLIIQRF
+398 TTDAERYRAISASLA
-413 GGVVRRGKNP
+413 
-423 TTSNQIQPLP
+423 
-433 ELKNR
+433 

>member
-1 MMRSNNW
+1 MTSKTPHEEIRLQDLYSADDVLSTIYEQGILDEDGVRLIMRKKHLQFVLS
-8 LFHSC
+8 HHE
-13 HKMLAVLI
+13 HKIWQSADGRWKTYI
-21 TDLDQVSGI
+21 TDEESGK
-30 PEDCLLHIRNNSPA
+30 RK
-44 TLWFFLVQI
+44 QI
-53 CYRLYKYLPYHA
+53 SRES
-65 PIRRRSDL
+65 REDL

-105 KSLFVSEATIKRD
+105 KSLFVSESTIKRD

-133 KPLVSI
+133 KPLVSV

-154 KNMNSHQFTNFISVV
+154 KNMNSHQFNNFISVI

-178 IGIIESNPAEKIHIQ
+178 IGIIDSNPVEKIRIQ
-193 KKRILKPEVKG
+193 KKRILKPEIKG
-204 PAITQVFMEDERQM
+204 PTITQVFMEDERQL
-218 LIKHA
+218 LIKYA
-223 MEQYAKHRDTVQIF
+223 MEQYNKHRDTVQIF

-264 GNRLYLT
+264 GNRLILT

-292 TVDVVPPALEIIE
+292 TMDVVPPALEIIE
-305 KIRQERIRLGM
+305 RIRQERIRLGM

-326 EKYSSLYSAL
+326 EKYGSLYSAL
-336 GKSINKYCDELG
+336 GKSINKYCDEIG

-361 LGTKTSERHL
+361 ASKMHADGVNDLIIQAQLGHKDLR
-371 TRIATTLLLTRRDTE
+371 TTYNSYCYDV
-386 QFQHHWPRSSNQ
+386 
-398 CKTTDALKSLIIQRF
+398 TTDAERYRAISASLA
-413 GGVVRRGKNP
+413 
-423 TTSNQIQPLP
+423 
-433 ELKNR
+433 

>member
-1 MMRSNNW
+1 MKSKKPHEEIPLQDLFSADDVLSTIYEEGILNEDGVRLIMRKKHLQFVLS
-8 LFHSC
+8 HHE
-13 HKMLAVLI
+13 HKIWQSSDGRWKTYI
-21 TDLDQVSGI
+21 TDEESGK
-30 PEDCLLHIRNNSPA
+30 RK
-44 TLWFFLVQI
+44 QI
-53 CYRLYKYLPYHA
+53 SRES
-65 PIRRRSDL
+65 REEL
-73 EDFLYDKYLAEDEE
+73 ENFLYDKYLAEDEE

-178 IGIIESNPAEKIHIQ
+178 IGIIDSNPAEKIHIQ

-204 PAITQVFMEDERQM
+204 PAITQVFMADERQM

-305 KIRQERIRLGM
+305 RIRQERIRLGM

-326 EKYSSLYSAL
+326 EKYGSLYSAL
-336 GKSINKYCDELG
+336 GKSINKYCDEIG

-361 LGTKTSERHL
+361 ASKMHADGVNDLIIQAQLGHKDLR
-371 TRIATTLLLTRRDTE
+371 TTFNSYCYDV
-386 QFQHHWPRSSNQ
+386 
-398 CKTTDALKSLIIQRF
+398 TTDAERYRAISASLA
-413 GGVVRRGKNP
+413 
-423 TTSNQIQPLP
+423 
-433 ELKNR
+433 

>member
-1 MMRSNNW
+1 MTSKMPHEEIRLQDLYSADDVLSTIYEQGILDEDGVRLIMRKKHLQFVLS
-8 LFHSC
+8 HHE
-13 HKMLAVLI
+13 HKIWQSADGRWKTYI
-21 TDLDQVSGI
+21 TDEESGK
-30 PEDCLLHIRNNSPA
+30 RK
-44 TLWFFLVQI
+44 QI
-53 CYRLYKYLPYHA
+53 SRES
-65 PIRRRSDL
+65 REDL

-223 MEQYAKHRDTVQIF
+223 MEQYEKHRDTVQIF

-361 LGTKTSERHL
+361 ASKMHADGVN
-371 TRIATTLLLTRRDTE
+371 D
-386 QFQHHWPRSSNQ
+386 
-398 CKTTDALKSLIIQRF
+398 LIIQAQLGHKDLR
-413 GGVVRRGKNP
+413 
-423 TTSNQIQPLP
+423 TTFNSYCYDVTTEAERYLAI
-433 ELKNR
+433 

>member
-1 MMRSNNW
+1 MTSKTPHEEIRLQDLYSADDVLSTIYEQGILDEDGVRLIMRKKHLQFVLS
-8 LFHSC
+8 HHE
-13 HKMLAVLI
+13 HKIWQSADGRWKTYI
-21 TDLDQVSGI
+21 TDEESGK
-30 PEDCLLHIRNNSPA
+30 RK
-44 TLWFFLVQI
+44 QI
-53 CYRLYKYLPYHA
+53 SRES
-65 PIRRRSDL
+65 REEL
-73 EDFLYDKYLAEDEE
+73 ENFLYDKYLAEDEE

-105 KSLFVSEATIKRD
+105 KSLFVSESTIKRD

-133 KPLVSI
+133 KPLVSV

-154 KNMNSHQFTNFISVV
+154 KNMNSHQFNNFISVI

-178 IGIIESNPAEKIHIQ
+178 IGIIDSNPVEKIRIQ
-193 KKRILKPEVKG
+193 KKRILKPEIKG
-204 PAITQVFMEDERQM
+204 PTITQVFMEDERQL
-218 LIKHA
+218 LIKYA
-223 MEQYAKHRDTVQIF
+223 MEQYNKHRDTVQIF

-264 GNRLYLT
+264 GNRLILT

-292 TVDVVPPALEIIE
+292 TMDVVPPALEIIE
-305 KIRQERIRLGM
+305 RIRQERIRLGM

-326 EKYSSLYSAL
+326 EKYGSLYSAL
-336 GKSINKYCDELG
+336 GKSINKYCDEIG

-361 LGTKTSERHL
+361 ASKMHADGVNDLIIQAQLGHKDLR
-371 TRIATTLLLTRRDTE
+371 TTFNSYCYDV
-386 QFQHHWPRSSNQ
+386 
-398 CKTTDALKSLIIQRF
+398 TTDAERYRAISASLA
-413 GGVVRRGKNP
+413 
-423 TTSNQIQPLP
+423 
-433 ELKNR
+433 

>member
-1 MMRSNNW
+1 MTSKTPHEEIRLQDLYSADDVLSTIYEQGILDEDGVRLIMRKKHLQFVLS
-8 LFHSC
+8 HHE
-13 HKMLAVLI
+13 HKIWQSADGRWKTYI
-21 TDLDQVSGI
+21 TDEESGK
-30 PEDCLLHIRNNSPA
+30 RK
-44 TLWFFLVQI
+44 QI
-53 CYRLYKYLPYHA
+53 SRES
-65 PIRRRSDL
+65 REEL
-73 EDFLYDKYLAEDEE
+73 ENFLYDKYLAEDEE

-361 LGTKTSERHL
+361 ASKMHADGVNDLIIQAQLGHKDLR
-371 TRIATTLLLTRRDTE
+371 TTFNSYCYDV
-386 QFQHHWPRSSNQ
+386 
-398 CKTTDALKSLIIQRF
+398 TTDAERYRAISASLA
-413 GGVVRRGKNP
+413 
-423 TTSNQIQPLP
+423 
-433 ELKNR
+433 

>member
-1 MMRSNNW
+1 MTSKTPHEEIRLQDLYSADDVLSTIYEQGILDEDGVRLIMRKKHLQFVLS
-8 LFHSC
+8 HHE
-13 HKMLAVLI
+13 HKIWQSADGRWKTYI
-21 TDLDQVSGI
+21 TDEESGK
-30 PEDCLLHIRNNSPA
+30 RK
-44 TLWFFLVQI
+44 QI
-53 CYRLYKYLPYHA
+53 SRES
-65 PIRRRSDL
+65 REDL

-264 GNRLYLT
+264 GNRLILT

-292 TVDVVPPALEIIE
+292 AMDVVPPALEIIE
-305 KIRQERIRLGM
+305 RIRQERIRLGM

-326 EKYSSLYSAL
+326 EKYGSLYSAL
-336 GKSINKYCDELG
+336 GKSINKYCDEIG

-361 LGTKTSERHL
+361 ASKMHADGVNDLIIQAQLGHKDLR
-371 TRIATTLLLTRRDTE
+371 TTFNSYCYDV
-386 QFQHHWPRSSNQ
+386 
-398 CKTTDALKSLIIQRF
+398 TTDAERYRAISASLA
-413 GGVVRRGKNP
+413 
-423 TTSNQIQPLP
+423 
-433 ELKNR
+433 